1 VMKNRPW
8 AQTQSDEPLL
18 AKLGRRAYSAV
29 IIIWGG
35 GMYGTGDPHFMFWVI
50 VLPLKERTATKN
62 QAVTIEDM
70 FLLD

>member
-1 VMKNRPW
+1 M
-8 AQTQSDEPLL
+8 AQETL
-18 AKLGRRAYSAV
+18 
-29 IIIWGG
+29 I
-35 GMYGTGDPHFMFWVI
+35 FMFWVI